1 MEEAFAIK
9 GDSLV
14 VKLSGEI
21 DHHSCDTA
29 RRRTDKEFI
38 ERRSRDMEIDLSG
51 VTFMDSS
58 ALGFVMGRLRL
69 VKSLGG
75 KLYIT
80 GVKKEFSK
88 MIKLSGLERIVEI
101 SYGEE

>member
-1 MEEAFAIK
+1 MEVAFGIK
-9 GDSLV
+9 SNVLV
-14 VKLSGEI
+14 VRLTGDI
-21 DHHSCDTA
+21 DHHSCEHA
-29 RRRTDKEFI
+29 RYRTDKEFI
-38 ERRSRDMEIDLSG
+38 ERRLRDMEIDLSG

-75 KLYIT
+75 CLLVT

-88 MIKLSGLERIVEI
+88 MIKLSGLERVVDI